1 MKKLSLLMLLA
12 IILAG
17 CGNNSKVNALTLEEA
32 QEIAVAEVEGKKV
45 LKAKQ
50 DYDDGVTYYD
60 FTVVTDN
67 EKYEIEVDAND
78 GTILKKERDKDYVSN
93 TNEGTVTPIDNGNT
107 ATNTND
113 NTNNTTS
120 NQTTTNNI
128 ISNEEAQNIALN
140 KTGGGYLVKCELD
153 HDDNMMVYEIEV
165 KNGNYEYEIDINA
178 SNGEILKYEQ
188 DYDD

>member
-12 IILAG
+12 IVLAG
-17 CGNNSKVNALTLEEA
+17 CGNNSKANALTLEEA

>member
-1 MKKLSLLMLLA
+1 
-12 IILAG
+12 
-17 CGNNSKVNALTLEEA
+17 
-32 QEIAVAEVEGKKV
+32 
-45 LKAKQ
+45 Q
-50 DYDDGVTYYD
+50 DYDDGITYYD

-93 TNEGTVTPIDNGNT
+93 TNEGTVTPVDNGNT
-107 ATNTND
+107 T
-113 NTNNTTS
+113 TNNNNTTNNGTS
-120 NQTTTNNI
+120 NQTTTNI
-128 ISNEEAQNIALN
+128 ISNEEPQNIALN

-153 HDDNMMVYEIEV
+153 HDANMMVYEIEV
-165 KNGNYEYEIDINA
+165 KNGNYEYDIDVNA

>member
-93 TNEGTVTPIDNGNT
+93 T

>member
-12 IILAG
+12 IVLAG
-17 CGNNSKVNALTLEEA
+17 CGNNNKVNALTLEEA

-107 ATNTND
+107 VTNTND

-178 SNGEILKYEQ
+178 SNGDILKYEQ

>member
-17 CGNNSKVNALTLEEA
+17 CGNNNKVNALTLEEA

-50 DYDDGVTYYD
+50 DYDDGITYYD

-178 SNGEILKYEQ
+178 SNGDILKYEQ

>member
-178 SNGEILKYEQ
+178 SNGDILKYEQ

>member
-12 IILAG
+12 IVLAG

-50 DYDDGVTYYD
+50 DYDDGITYYD

>member
-12 IILAG
+12 IVLAG
-17 CGNNSKVNALTLEEA
+17 CGNNNKVNALTLEEA

-165 KNGNYEYEIDINA
+165 KNGNYEYDIDVNA
-178 SNGEILKYEQ
+178 SNGDILKYEQ

>member
-12 IILAG
+12 IVLAG

-107 ATNTND
+107 VTNTND

-178 SNGEILKYEQ
+178 SNGDILKYEQ